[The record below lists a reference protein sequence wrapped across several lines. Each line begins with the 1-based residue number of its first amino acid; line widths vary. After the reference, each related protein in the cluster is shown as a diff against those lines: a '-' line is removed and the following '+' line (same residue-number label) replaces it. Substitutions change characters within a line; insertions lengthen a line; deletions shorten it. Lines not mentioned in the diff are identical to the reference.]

1 MRLTQNFK
9 VEERQKYLSGISANI
24 NLKVEKFRFLLT
36 NIPANNS
43 VYVYYD
49 YLFTLR
55 LNIIAGESLPICQ
68 SEKQF
73 LILGLHVDLHVKKTK
88 AFELRHIKY
97 KTKLNNSSK

>member
-1 MRLTQNFK
+1 MRLTHSFK

-24 NLKVEKFRFLLT
+24 KLKVEKYRFLLT

-43 VYVYYD
+43 VYVCYYD

-73 LILGLHVDLHVKKTK
+73 LILGLHVDLHVK
-88 AFELRHIKY
+88 
-97 KTKLNNSSK
+97 N